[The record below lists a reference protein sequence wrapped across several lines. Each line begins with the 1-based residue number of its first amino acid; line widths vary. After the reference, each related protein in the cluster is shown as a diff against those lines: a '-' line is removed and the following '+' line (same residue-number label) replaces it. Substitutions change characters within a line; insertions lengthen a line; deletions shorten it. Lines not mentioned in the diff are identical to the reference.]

1 MIPLKE
7 STLTMNVIDNTE
19 MRHFEVQEGDRLA
32 TIEYQIQEK
41 KYFLTRVEFPPK
53 FEESGKGEEM
63 LAKTL
68 DMIEETG
75 MRVVPMTKFVKQYFK
90 NHRERRNLLP
100 VGIHL

>member
-1 MIPLKE
+1 
-7 STLTMNVIDNTE
+7 MNVIDNTD

-53 FEESGKGEEM
+53 FEESGKAEEM
-63 LAKTL
+63 LKITL

-90 NHRERRNLLP
+90 DHRERKHMLP